1 MKRVLAT
8 VLLAGVATVAL
19 STGAHAAGN
28 LNAKIMLHALSLTT
42 KNPCTRAANA
52 PTTCAGYS
60 VSSAPLYPP
69 SLYTYLLV
77 VNGSQAEGV
86 AGVQCGVDFNGAP
99 GVGVDVFAWSLCA
112 TLEFASTGWPQDGGG
127 NLITWDATTR
137 CQTAGNATI
146 GVVAVAGY
154 FYMGAYTNDVMRVTP
169 RPVDGFAKVANCGSV
184 EDVPYGGSP
193 LDAGVNDGN
202 TFLGAV
208 GFGPGT
214 AGINPCGRE
223 RPVGVESS
231 TWSGVKNL
239 LKS

>member
-8 VLLAGVATVAL
+8 AVLAGIATVAL

-28 LNAKIMLHALSLTT
+28 ANAKIMLHALSLTT
-42 KNPCTRAANA
+42 KNQCTRPANLPA
-52 PTTCAGYS
+52 DCTGYN
-60 VSSAPLYPP
+60 VSNQPLYPP

-86 AGVQCGVDFNGAP
+86 AGVQCGIAFNGTP
-99 GVGVDVFAWSLCA
+99 GAGVDVFGWTLCA
-112 TLEFASTGWPQDGGG
+112 TLEFASTGWPQAGGG
-127 NLITWDATTR
+127 NLITWDSVTR
-137 CQTAGNATI
+137 CQTTQTNALV

-154 FYMGAYTNDVMRVTP
+154 FYMGAYSNDVMRVTP

-184 EDVPYGGSP
+184 EDIPYGGAP
-193 LDAGVNDGN
+193 GEVATDGE

-208 GFGPGT
+208 GFGPGST
-214 AGINPCGRE
+214 GINPCGRE
-223 RPVGVESS
+223 RPVAVAPT

-239 LKS
+239 LSN